1 MQNFFVKIN
10 FLDFRPKKPLFNIYP
25 IKPISLDLNK
35 PILKKIHK
43 DNGGGGGGGGCSKAT
58 KAVPHRILRGSLMNP
73 MSFKY
78 MRWPKTQLA
87 PIYEEQE

>member
-1 MQNFFVKIN
+1 MLKNKI
-10 FLDFRPKKPLFNIYP
+10 LDFRPKKPLFNIYP

-43 DNGGGGGGGGCSKAT
+43 DNGGGSKAT